1 MTLASSSRIA
11 LAPALLFVVAAVPP
25 IIAKEKQRTRHRKAP
40 ASVEKTKGQPCWT
53 ALRALSFPRSYSLR
67 RDGSRDCVFSGA
79 GVLQP
84 AIGGAGG
91 LAGARPF
98 NALHLPGAACNLI
111 LILACLKCAIFHRA
125 GGLVGVENLVAAV
138 KRFHEHAR
146 DFTVVS

>member
-1 MTLASSSRIA
+1 MTPESSSRIA
-11 LAPALLFVVAAVPP
+11 LGLALPFAVNAVPP
-25 IIAKEKQRTRHRKAP
+25 IIAKETEDETP
-40 ASVEKTKGQPCWT
+40 ESASVGRENQWATLLDCASRFIFSP
-53 ALRALSFPRSYSLR
+53 LLLLR
-67 RDGSRDCVFSGA
+67 RSGCRDCVFPSA

-84 AIGGAGG
+84 TIGGAGG

-111 LILACLKCAIFHRA
+111 RILACLKCAIFHRP
-125 GGLVGVENLVAAV
+125 GGLVGVENLVPAV